1 MARRVPIGS
10 FNTGITRLREK
21 GGARPDSLYD
31 LVNGYINAAG
41 APVSRFGTRVQHTL
55 PAGTKGLCIFKG
67 KRHVF
72 AMSAI
77 DPGSTDYVVDILIHP
92 DPAFA
97 GTLVAIHFAK
107 PFLGYLYV
115 VAEFSDGKVFHY
127 YLEANNAWQAST
139 FYKIG
144 DTVRPTT
151 INGFVYT
158 PTSQSNP
165 PAWSPDTT
173 YAIGDVVQPS
183 QYNGYEYTV
192 VDATGSPAKSGSS
205 EPNWTASS
213 GALVYDDSSGT
224 TAPAST
230 TAAST
235 GHDSARY
242 GNLIGAK
249 TYKTDGSTP

>member
-1 MARRVPIGS
+1 MSRRFPIGS
-10 FNTGITRLREK
+10 FKTGITRLREK
-21 GGARPDSLYD
+21 GGPAPDSLFD
-31 LVNGYINAAG
+31 LVNGYVNAAG
-41 APVSRFGTRVQHTL
+41 APVSRFGTTLQKTL

-72 AMSAI
+72 AMTAI

-115 VAEFSDGKVFHY
+115 VAEFSDGQIFHY
-127 YLEANNAWQAST
+127 YLQANDAWQAT
-139 FYKIG
+139 KFYKIG
-144 DTVRPTT
+144 DTVRPTV
-151 INGFVYT
+151 INGFVYA
-158 PTSQSNP
+158 PTSQNNP

-183 QYNGYEYTV
+183 QYNGYAYTV
-192 VDATGSPAKSGSS
+192 VDASGSPATSGST
-205 EPNWTASS
+205 EPSWIASASSTTTAS
-213 GALVYDDSSGT
+213 GPDST
-224 TAPAST
+224 
-230 TAAST
+230 
-235 GHDSARY
+235 RY

-249 TYKTDGSTP
+249 TYKTDGGTA